1 VTRLHFLCWYYD
13 TTNDQRHEKGK
24 TTNERYP
31 VERGSAVYLQRDEIA
46 AVGEHLFEYLLFPV
60 FVFEVARGTVVEEF
74 GHGVFLGQH
83 VVAQH
88 SHRVCARQEER
99 RAVIDEQGVRQGKA
113 KRLHKARCAYRG
125 RW

>member
-1 VTRLHFLCWYYD
+1 MFCSDPPPLPVVVTTR
-13 TTNDQRHEKGK
+13 QGKK

-31 VERGSAVYLQRDEIA
+31 VEQGGRGYLQRDEIA

-88 SHRVCARQEER
+88 SHRVCARQGEKS
-99 RAVIDEQGVRQGKA
+99 GG
-113 KRLHKARCAYRG
+113 
-125 RW
+125 